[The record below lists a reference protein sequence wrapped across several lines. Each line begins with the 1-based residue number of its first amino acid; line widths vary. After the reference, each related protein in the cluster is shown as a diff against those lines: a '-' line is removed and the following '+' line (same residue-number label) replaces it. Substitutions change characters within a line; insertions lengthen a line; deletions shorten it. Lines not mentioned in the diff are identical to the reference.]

1 MTCHELKTTLAS
13 WMHKELECEDRGKD
27 RFVLTLPLL
36 KPNGD
41 SIDLGLERLS
51 DRWRISDMGNTHAT
65 LFLSGV
71 DLAGV
76 RGVEF
81 KEIKQ
86 SFKIVESGRELL
98 VESAPSQVGGAVF
111 EFVHA
116 IQSILSL
123 QLTVAHRPVK
133 RDFPAVV
140 ARFFAEHRTSFEVPA
155 RGVQGKTGIQPFN
168 FVLNHNQPPTLVKAL
183 SAGDRRAADSAAK
196 LTVFEVGDVR
206 LLRGPTKAAVIAD
219 DEGRRAKLWDADL
232 LRVFDGYDIPVYRF
246 LNDNAKLTELAESYR
261 G

>member
-1 MTCHELKTTLAS
+1 MTCHDLKTTLSS
-13 WMHKELECEDRGKD
+13 WMHEELECEDRGKD

-41 SIDLGLERLS
+41 SIDLGVERLS

-71 DLAGV
+71 DLTGV

-86 SFKIVESGRELL
+86 SFKIVESGRELF

-123 QLTVAHRPVK
+123 QLTVAPRPQSHVLY
-133 RDFPAVV
+133 
-140 ARFFAEHRTSFEVPA
+140 RT
-155 RGVQGKTGIQPFN
+155 RT
-168 FVLNHNQPPTLVKAL
+168 
-183 SAGDRRAADSAAK
+183 AGGGESCI
-196 LTVFEVGDVR
+196 
-206 LLRGPTKAAVIAD
+206 PSS
-219 DEGRRAKLWDADL
+219 GRRLRRHQILQARQTSLDQSSAD
-232 LRVFDGYDIPVYRF
+232 
-246 LNDNAKLTELAESYR
+246 
-261 G
+261 